1 MKTWQTLLI
10 GFLALLTTQLRAQSV
25 GIGTATPHPSARL
38 HVEDDE
44 RGILIPRLTTAQ
56 RNAIVGPAR
65 GLIIYN
71 IDCDEIEYYDGTRWR
86 STQMDRDKQIFYF
99 QGRTVQRV
107 RVPCGVSQARI
118 KVWGAGGGGGGWDVC
133 GGNFT
138 GGNGGGGA
146 FATALV
152 NVTPGHE
159 LEVYVGEGGEPGTL
173 YGARNSAEGAA
184 FGRGGWG
191 YGSGGRGG
199 AGGPRR
205 VSGGGGG
212 GGGSS
217 AVFNR
222 TTNTLIIAAGGGG
235 GGGGKGDR
243 NPCQGGAGGA
253 GGATGQNGAASS
265 GAGGLGGGSATR
277 DGTAGGDKVGG
288 DGAGGGGGGG
298 GATNGG
304 AGGGAATCDCG
315 GGGGGGGNSF
325 VPAGGTIIGGNLT
338 TPGGT
343 TDPDYLPGIG
353 VGGLGAGAPGAP
365 GNLALPGGNGLV
377 VIEWIR

>member
-10 GFLALLTTQLRAQSV
+10 GFLALLTTHLRAQNV
-25 GIGTATPHPSARL
+25 GIGTAAPDPSARL
-38 HVEDDE
+38 HVEDNQ

-56 RNAIVGPAR
+56 RNGIVGPAR

-71 IDCDEIEYYDGTRWR
+71 IDCDVIEYYDGTRWR
-86 STQMDRDKQIFYF
+86 STEMEQNKQVFYF

-118 KVWGAGGGGGGWDVC
+118 KVWGAGGGGGGYDGC
-133 GGNFT
+133 GGSFT

-159 LEVYVGEGGEPGTL
+159 LEVYVGEGGHPGAL
-173 YGARNSAEGAA
+173 YGSGYSAEGAA
-184 FGRGGWG
+184 IGRGGWG

-199 AGGPRR
+199 ASGQSGA
-205 VSGGGGG
+205 SGGGGG

-235 GGGGKGDR
+235 GGGGKGNT

-253 GGATGQNGAASS
+253 GGATGQNGGSSS
-265 GAGGLGGGSATR
+265 GAGGTGGGSATR
-277 DGTAGGDKVGG
+277 DGTAGGDRVG
-288 DGAGGGGGGG
+288 DGGGGGGGGG
-298 GATNGG
+298 GATRGG
-304 AGGGAATCDCG
+304 TGGGAATCDCG
-315 GGGGGGGNSF
+315 GGGNSF
-325 VPAGGTIIGGNLT
+325 APGGTIVDGSLT

-353 VGGLGAGAPGAP
+353 VGGLGAAAPP
-365 GNLALPGGNGLV
+365 SLALPGGNGLV

>member
-1 MKTWQTLLI
+1 
-10 GFLALLTTQLRAQSV
+10 LLTTQLKAQNV

-38 HVEDDE
+38 HVEDNQ
-44 RGILIPRLTTAQ
+44 RGILIPRLPTAQ

-71 IDCDEIEYYDGTRWR
+71 LDCDKIEYYDGTRWR
-86 STQMDRDKQIFYF
+86 STQMDQEKQIFYF
-99 QGRTVQRV
+99 QGRTPHIV

-118 KVWGAGGGGGGWDVC
+118 KVWGAGGGGGGSDWC

-138 GGNGGGGA
+138 GGHGGGGA

-152 NVTPGHE
+152 NVTPGHV
-159 LEVYVGEGGEPGTL
+159 LEVYVGEGG
-173 YGARNSAEGAA
+173 GAGVEAS
-184 FGRGGWG
+184 GGG
-191 YGSGGRGG
+191 YGW
-199 AGGPRR
+199 
-205 VSGGGGG
+205 GGGG

-217 AVFNR
+217 GVFNR

-253 GGATGQNGAASS
+253 GGATGQNGGASS
-265 GAGGLGGGSATR
+265 GAGGVGGGSATR
-277 DGTAGGDKVGG
+277 NGTAGGDRAG
-288 DGAGGGGGGG
+288 DGGGGGGGGG

-304 AGGGAATCDCG
+304 TGGAAATCDCG
-315 GGGGGGGNSF
+315 AGGGGGGNSF
-325 VPAGGTIIGGNLT
+325 VPAGGTIIDGSLT
-338 TPGGT
+338 TPGGNA
-343 TDPDYLPGIG
+343 DPDYLPGIG
-353 VGGLGAGAPGAP
+353 VGGLGAGASGGPRV
-365 GNLALPGGNGLV
+365 GGNGLV

>member
-10 GFLALLTTQLRAQSV
+10 GFLALLTTQLRAQNV
-25 GIGTATPHPSARL
+25 GIGTATPHSSARL
-38 HVEDDE
+38 HVEDNQ

-56 RNAIVGPAR
+56 RNGIAGPAQ

-71 IDCDEIEYYDGTRWR
+71 IDCDVIEYYDGTRWH
-86 STQMDRDKQIFYF
+86 STQMDQDKQIFYF

-107 RVPCGVSQARI
+107 RVPCGVSRARI
-118 KVWGAGGGGGGWDVC
+118 KVWGAGGGGGGNDDC
-133 GGNFT
+133 GGAQT
-138 GGNGGGGA
+138 GGSGGGSA

-159 LEVYVGEGGEPGTL
+159 LEVYVGEGGQPGAL
-173 YGARNSAEGAA
+173 YGSGYSAEGAA

-199 AGGPRR
+199 ASGQTGY
-205 VSGGGGG
+205 SGGGGG

-217 AVFNR
+217 AVWNR

-235 GGGGKGDR
+235 GGGGKGLN

-253 GGATGQNGAASS
+253 GGATGQNGANSS
-265 GAGGLGGGSATR
+265 GTGGLGGGSATR
-277 DGTAGGDKVGG
+277 HGTAGGDRSG
-288 DGAGGGGGGG
+288 DGGGGGGGGG

-304 AGGGAATCDCG
+304 TGGGAATCDCG

-325 VPAGGTIIGGNLT
+325 VPAGGGITNGNLT
-338 TPGGT
+338 NPGGN

-365 GNLALPGGNGLV
+365 LALPGGDGLV